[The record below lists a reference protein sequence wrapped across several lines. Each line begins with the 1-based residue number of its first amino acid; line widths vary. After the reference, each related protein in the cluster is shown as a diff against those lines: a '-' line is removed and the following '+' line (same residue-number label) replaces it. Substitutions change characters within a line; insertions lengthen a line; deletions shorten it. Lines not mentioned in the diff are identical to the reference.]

1 MNRYNPEWIKEM
13 TLKYPDIP
21 VIEID
26 YKELKNM
33 DIKIIPGE
41 DFTPGLKKEEPQ
53 YKDSHYVDPNSSKPK
68 S

>member
-21 VIEID
+21 VIKID

-53 YKDSHYVDPNSSKPK
+53 YRNSPFADSYSPRRK